1 MMFLEGYWSIIVRI
15 GVASSEKKMI
25 LLFWSFFNFWST
37 FSMKAAKL
45 KISLLRNKAKKRG
58 KTQISSRVLSK
69 IQFHLW
75 ISLWRN
81 NVWRRNWGRSTD
93 SSKNKRWRTLLQ
105 WKAAMVLKAI
115 SEIPSSRYKWFSSPT
130 PSPSWFF

>member
-25 LLFWSFFNFWST
+25 LLFWSTFSIRHQSWKSHFLGIKPKKEEKPKFLRGSCLRFNFT
-37 FSMKAAKL
+37 FE
-45 KISLLRNKAKKRG
+45 
-58 KTQISSRVLSK
+58 
-69 IQFHLW
+69 F
-75 ISLWRN
+75 LWRN

-93 SSKNKRWRTLLQ
+93 SSKSERWRTLLQ